1 MRALL
6 SGATTGASGSREYRP
21 PMTDEAVDAAL
32 ALDEAAPV
40 EVALPTFGV
49 LARLRSTAADEPAAV
64 AEVTGRLAPVAGL
77 FDDVS
82 VERREDDGSWWV
94 VASFVTVSVDAHTAV
109 LGVHDSLSAAGVPVD
124 EVWVRGR

>member
-1 MRALL
+1 
-6 SGATTGASGSREYRP
+6 
-21 PMTDEAVDAAL
+21 MTDDAVDAAL
-32 ALDEAAPV
+32 ALDETAPV

-49 LARLRSTAADEPAAV
+49 LARLRSGAPDEGGAV
-64 AEVTGRLAPVAGL
+64 AEVTAQLAPVSGL
-77 FDDVS
+77 FDEVA

-109 LGVHDSLSAAGVPVD
+109 LGVHESLSTAGVPVD

>member
-1 MRALL
+1 
-6 SGATTGASGSREYRP
+6 
-21 PMTDEAVDAAL
+21 MTDEAVDAAL

-77 FDDVS
+77 FDDVT